1 MIAFKNILVPVDFGE
16 PSRRALE
23 VAIALAKQNG
33 AALTVLHV
41 FDVPPSYASMDLSPM
56 DLLAPM
62 WSAAQA
68 ELDATLAKVKGA
80 LPNATHCLTRG
91 TPWREILATIDR
103 THPDLVVVG
112 THGRTGLERAL
123 LGSVAERIVR
133 LSPVPVLTVPPARD
147 GGASIES
154 GGSPDA

>member
-23 VAIALAKQNG
+23 VAISLAKQNG

-41 FDVPPSYASMDLSPM
+41 FDVPPSYASMDLSPV
-56 DLLAPM
+56 DLLTPM

-68 ELDATLAKVKGA
+68 ELDATLAKVKDS
-80 LPNATHCLTRG
+80 LPQATHCLTRG
-91 TPWREILATIDR
+91 TPWREILATIER

-112 THGRTGLERAL
+112 THGRTGLERVL

-133 LSPVPVLTVPPARD
+133 LSPVPVLTVPPARG
-147 GGASIES
+147 GGASVEA
-154 GGSPDA
+154 GGSPGV